1 MQSISL
7 FPCIVIALFLPI
19 SGFVT
24 PTKCRIIAQQHFAES
39 SLASASTEGNL
50 EKDARISQLELDL
63 ETEKKKVSNLQEDFE
78 TLLNL
83 VKDAQQRETDLLE
96 NLSVLEADAQRDDN
110 VVSEAQNCLDD
121 ARRQLSRAADRCSK
135 AEEAQAKAIEIQK
148 ERKAGI
154 VAAKEEIQQHSL
166 SMEFLKKQLEGLKD
180 TAKSLEMSAEGRN
193 KQLALEIELAKKAE
207 QERLEALKRKEAEEE
222 KQRQKE
228 ESLQAKKA
236 EEERLRMESLK
247 QKELEE
253 ELKRQEEQKRQMEEA
268 FREKKAEEERQR
280 VELLEKKKQEEEERK
295 QQIEAMQAKKAEQ
308 EREKAEAMERRKQ
321 EEEERKRKKEEA
333 EAERR
338 RSNIAS
344 KTGTEDLPVI
354 NDWKITSAGEVMGV
368 VSGHSAMED
377 GDLILTSRLASR
389 QEVSENSVVATKS
402 GSKYFLGK
410 REKNADPSFRMSTAS
425 YAKSL
430 PIGGKNYN
438 KDNPETKEAL
448 AFFTKELGLTGK
460 KVEGAAKTYLL
471 SGKPTTTSSGRSKLW
486 TAYVEDKKSGL
497 PTGDALAIKISS
509 HREGM
514 ERDNRAYKK
523 VTNGFLRKGEFCRQ
537 RDFVPSIEGSKNE
550 CALVMD
556 LGKEDLREFIDRQQ
570 QEDGVAPRDLRDA
583 ASAAAQCLDA
593 IHAAKLVWTDLKSE
607 NFVVFDTE
615 EHIVVKG
622 IDLES
627 AMPLK
632 SNPVDYSP
640 EACPPEF
647 ATAYL
652 SGEGSEFV
660 LESSYDIWSFGM
672 LLYELA
678 TGRGYFESKSGV
690 KYQPTQIMKTLCT
703 IEPDVSAVKDEKL
716 RDLISQCLSVDPKK
730 RPSISQVLLHSYFL
744 TTGVGPFSFFL

>member
-24 PTKCRIIAQQHFAES
+24 PTTCRIIEQQHFAES

-148 ERKAGI
+148 QRKAGV
-154 VAAKEEIQQHSL
+154 VAAKEEIKQHSL
-166 SMEFLKKQLEGLKD
+166 SMEFLKKQLESLQD
-180 TAKSLEMSAEGRN
+180 TVKSLETNADGRSQ
-193 KQLALEIELAKKAE
+193 QLVLEIELAKKAE
-207 QERLEALKRKEAEEE
+207 EERREALKRKEAEEE
-222 KQRQKE
+222 QQRQKE

-236 EEERLRMESLK
+236 EEERLKLESLK

-268 FREKKAEEERQR
+268 VREKEAEEERRR
-280 VELLEKKKQEEEERK
+280 VQLLEKKKQEEEERK

-308 EREKAEAMERRKQ
+308 ERQKSEAMERRKQ
-321 EEEERKRKKEEA
+321 EEEERKRQKAEA

-344 KTGTEDLPVI
+344 KAEAEDLPVI
-354 NDWKITSAGEVMGV
+354 NDWKITSAGEVMGL

-410 REKNADPSFRMSTAS
+410 RDKNTDSSFRMSTAS
-425 YAKSL
+425 YARSL
-430 PIGGKNYN
+430 PIGGRNYN
-438 KDNPETKEAL
+438 KDDPETKEAL

-460 KVEGAAKTYLL
+460 KIAGAVKTYLL
-471 SGKPTTTSSGRSKLW
+471 SGKPSTTSSGRSKLW
-486 TAYVEDKKSGL
+486 TGYVEDKRSGL

-537 RDFVPSIEGSKNE
+537 RDFVPSIEGNKNE

-556 LGKEDLREFIDRQQ
+556 LGKEDLREFIDRQN
-570 QEDGVAPRDLRDA
+570 DGLAPRDLRDA

-593 IHAAKLVWTDLKSE
+593 IHSAKLVWTDLKSE

-615 EHIVVKG
+615 DHIVVKG

-627 AMPLK
+627 AMPFK

-652 SGEGSEFV
+652 SGEGSDFV

-730 RPSISQVLLHSYFL
+730 RPAISQVLLHSYFL